1 MATIFIS
8 FLLHVALFS
17 SRITEVRDGRE
28 PKGRIKK
35 KEKETVKLKVVF
47 VVLTSKIV
55 PARGLFL
62 LRLAPISEASDNA
75 PIQDD

>member
-1 MATIFIS
+1 LFEFATAQMRKIPANQRGWDGWQQALQAATIFIS

-35 KEKETVKLKVVF
+35 KEKE
-47 VVLTSKIV
+47 
-55 PARGLFL
+55 
-62 LRLAPISEASDNA
+62 N
-75 PIQDD
+75 